1 MEIID
6 IDNLMFKLN
15 EFYLFLIKN
24 IIIEI
29 YKFKKKYFKIL
40 INVVDIYVGFFK
52 VKIDLDII

>member
-1 MEIID
+1 MCVFMEIID

-29 YKFKKKYFKIL
+29 YKLKKSIL
-40 INVVDIYVGFFK
+40 KF
-52 VKIDLDII
+52 

>member
-29 YKFKKKYFKIL
+29 YKLKKSIL
-40 INVVDIYVGFFK
+40 KF
-52 VKIDLDII
+52 